1 MRPLAGKGVTC
12 GRRRGCPRKFII
24 VFILATLVPFPAVL
38 SAADPSK
45 ADQLNQSAL
54 QLLRA
59 GRLDDALS
67 ALRQAQELD
76 PDNPRVMNGLG
87 RVLQEQG
94 RLEEAIQAFEKA
106 IELKPDYP
114 GALYNLAEVLAAK
127 GGVEEARSLR
137 EKAARYRKGASA
149 EETPDSPEVEAEGLL
164 RFAVQV
170 AAYEER
176 ENAISL
182 AKQLTAEYRYT
193 ALVDPV
199 RVRGKTIYRVRV
211 RVSSESEARVLA
223 DRLRHEQDLDTWI
236 VSVPR

>member
-127 GGVEEARSLR
+127 GGVED
-137 EKAARYRKGASA
+137 A